1 MKNLKI
7 KFRPLTFGEEVS
19 DTRNEAIQRQT
30 TERRGSNEKRDFRVE
45 NDSPSV
51 GSGQALLG

>member
-19 DTRNEAIQRQT
+19 DTRNEAIQRQ
-30 TERRGSNEKRDFRVE
+30 RRQRDEDPTRSE
-45 NDSPSV
+45 ISAWKMIAHPLEV
-51 GSGQALLG
+51 GKLC